1 MVRDYCFTYLYLVE
15 TWYIEVIVS
24 LTLSNKNW
32 THLIV
37 LGRLLTSI
45 LFSNIQSLHSVVSE
59 GAEKQ
64 KTNLSIIDT
73 QTNSNIPLLI
83 RIRSVIIQLN
93 SVQKKLINIEYPKT
107 KSSQLTTR
115 CTGVNLHIGNQYALN
130 FPNDFGSKLYYL
142 FQVKGNLFVKY

>member
-1 MVRDYCFTYLYLVE
+1 MTLSLNFWEVGPELLLVPPPPNSRSACDSDKNFAWISSNVLWCFYQINGSRLLFHLPVFSRDMVHRGV
-15 TWYIEVIVS
+15 VS

-93 SVQKKLINIEYPKT
+93 SVQKKLINIE
-107 KSSQLTTR
+107 
-115 CTGVNLHIGNQYALN
+115 
-130 FPNDFGSKLYYL
+130 
-142 FQVKGNLFVKY
+142 